1 MFVMSSIRFQTHTD
15 LGLLVLRLVSG
26 LTMFLA
32 HGLPKLSSF
41 SERHA
46 TFADPIGVGPSV
58 SLGLTVFA
66 EVFCAIA
73 LSLGIFSRFSAVVLT
88 FTMAVA
94 VLVVHGADPF
104 ARQELAFM
112 YGAVFLVLAITG
124 PGKFALKK

>member
-1 MFVMSSIRFQTHTD
+1 MAEMSSIRIGTHTD
-15 LGLLVLRLVSG
+15 LGLLILRIASG

-32 HGLPKLSSF
+32 HGLPKLTSF

-46 TFADPIGVGPSV
+46 TFADPIGLGPSV

-73 LSLGIFSRFSAVVLT
+73 LTLGIFSRFSAAVLA

-94 VLVVHGADPF
+94 VFIVHGADPF
-104 ARQELAFM
+104 ARQELALM
-112 YGAVFLVLAITG
+112 YGAIYLALAITG
-124 PGKFALKK
+124 PGKFALK